1 MIKAKKYNWKDS
13 NLALFGSDVEKQVK
27 KDAAKTELA
36 WKDAGKKPGLQI
48 WRIVKFKVVA
58 WPRDD
63 YGKFYNGDSYIIL
76 KTYKKKDSDELHYDL
91 HFWIGAD
98 STQDEYG
105 TAAYKTV
112 ELDQLLDDKPVQH
125 REVMDHE
132 SDMFKTYFPTI
143 TKMEGGADTG
153 FRHVKPRD
161 YKPRL
166 LQFKGSRRLVSLRER
181 PLSKHSLDG
190 GDVFILDNGLDIYQW
205 NGDGSNKDE
214 RMRAMQYLQ
223 QLKSERGRARSET
236 IDQRRCAPE
245 HPFMK
250 ALSDAKP
257 EEEDQTDA
265 KEDTSKPAMF
275 RLRHEAN
282 KLTFSQVAE
291 GDLPKAKLDNNFVFV
306 VDTKKEL
313 YVWIGRGANKMERQN
328 AMAYAHNYLRTTGH
342 PFIPIACIN
351 EAREP
356 DAFWKVLV

>member
-1 MIKAKKYNWKDS
+1 MQKPKQYNWKDS

-27 KDAAKTELA
+27 KDAAKTEVA
-36 WKDAGKKPGLQI
+36 WKGAGTKVGIQI
-48 WRIVKFKVVA
+48 WRIVKFKVKQ
-58 WPRDD
+58 WHKDD
-63 YGKFYNGDSYIIL
+63 YGRFYNGDSYIIL
-76 KTYKKKDSDELHYDL
+76 RTYKEKGNNELLYDL

-125 REVMDHE
+125 REVMDYE
-132 SDMFKTYFPTI
+132 SDLFKTYFPTI

-153 FRHVKPRD
+153 FRQVKPKE

-166 LQFKGSRRLVSLRER
+166 LQFKGSRKSVALRER
-181 PLSKHSLDG
+181 PCSKHSLDG
-190 GDVFILDNGLDIYQW
+190 GDVFILDMGLDIYQW
-205 NGDGSNKDE
+205 NGDTSNKDE

-236 IDQRRCAPE
+236 IDQRRVKPD

-250 ALSDAKP
+250 ALSDSKP
-257 EEEDQTDA
+257 APEDQPDA
-265 KEDTSKPAMF
+265 PDNSKPAMF

-282 KLTFSQVAE
+282 KLTFKQVAA
-291 GDLPKAKLDNNFVFV
+291 GDLPKSMLDPTDVFV
-306 VDTKKEL
+306 VDSKKEL
-313 YVWIGRGANKMERQN
+313 WVWIGKGANKMERQN
-328 AMAYAHNYLRTTGH
+328 GMAYAHNYLRTTPH

-351 EAREP
+351 EGKEP
-356 DAFWKVLV
+356 AAFFKTLA